1 MLIVYYI
8 HISNSQIIHFL
19 LICLYFCEFQIHIFV
34 LFSPTFV
41 VKQGWVFYLYSFNN
55 WGGLDYYIEKDKS
68 FSNDESIKKQLN
80 MSYYTDPYKQVL
92 IKEAKQI
99 ARENYFNREQTNT
112 LIKRVLARYYREINS
127 ADIITKHDIE
137 QMSKTI

>member
-1 MLIVYYI
+1 MG
-8 HISNSQIIHFL
+8 
-19 LICLYFCEFQIHIFV
+19 LY
-34 LFSPTFV
+34 
-41 VKQGWVFYLYSFNN
+41 
-55 WGGLDYYIEKDKS
+55 YYIEKDES

-80 MSYYTDPYKQVL
+80 MKYTDPYKQVL

-127 ADIITKHDIE
+127 ADIITKRDIE